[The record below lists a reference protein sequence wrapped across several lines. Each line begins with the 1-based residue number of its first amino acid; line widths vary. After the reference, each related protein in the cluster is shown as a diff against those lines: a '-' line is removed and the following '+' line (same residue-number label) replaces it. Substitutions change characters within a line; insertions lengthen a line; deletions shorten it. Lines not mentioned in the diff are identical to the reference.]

1 MNVSWEVLCPV
12 EMSAD
17 EQRGGLYAC
26 LGDGEE
32 VWEFVFLGLGR
43 RKPLL
48 PKYCITVRHV

>member
-17 EQRGGLYAC
+17 EQRGGLCAC

-48 PKYCITVRHV
+48 PNYCITVRHV